1 MSQISPM
8 PQMAQTGQPSWST
21 ASFGDTADTSPA
33 ELAELGS
40 HYSDCQGKRGS
51 LFTLR
56 CLAERANGFI
66 ASRFVTTLAVATLI
80 IGGCALVR

>member
-1 MSQISPM
+1 MKLNAISS
-8 PQMAQTGQPSWST
+8 PSWRT

-33 ELAELGS
+33 ELAELGQ
-40 HYSDCQGKRGS
+40 HIDHCRGHRGN

-66 ASRFVTTLAVATLI
+66 ASRFVTTLAVAALV
-80 IGGCALVR
+80 IGGLALVR

>member
-1 MSQISPM
+1 M
-8 PQMAQTGQPSWST
+8 PRLAQSAQPSWST
-21 ASFGDTADTSPA
+21 ASFGDTAHTSPA
-33 ELAELGS
+33 ELAELGD
-40 HYSDCQGKRGS
+40 HYSDCQGHRGN

-56 CLAERANGFI
+56 CLAERANGFM